1 MVLTFHKLELQLKE
15 LEDWQHYATNTKRR
29 ELCKQMVQLAVA
41 NETHPD
47 EKAKLIKELQ
57 QSWQQLGASDSRE
70 GQILWRQFKPA
81 GDAAFIDCAKYFAM
95 KRRTRHQN
103 LQERTKICVSLAG
116 FVEKNDWQNADWKA
130 VNEIIKAAKSEW
142 KRFADI
148 PHREKK
154 TIQNR
159 FHQSLK
165 LLESKLKNE
174 QHRNHGLKEEYIQEV
189 QALIDSEKDMLSK
202 VREVKAIQSRWQKVR
217 ITDRGFDQRL
227 WKEFRKYCD
236 IVFERRDQETD
247 QASQVK
253 TEQLLK
259 AATLCD
265 QFSEKLGNKISQQ
278 DLRDFRQSFAEFEF
292 AGNNEFQSRYK
303 SLEQSALNYIK
314 NAEQRKNEQALLEPV
329 RKVELCEQLEDGA
342 DQEMI
347 VKQWEKGTDLT
358 KQLPED
364 IQKILCKRYAE
375 ALSGDVQYADT
386 QFAEELCVRI
396 EMLAH
401 VSSPESAQLIR
412 MKLHVEHLDQ
422 KLGKGLTDDRS
433 MSIQFDDLIQRW
445 YLMGA
450 VKGNEHKFKKR
461 IAKAIAAIAK
471 A

>member
-1 MVLTFHKLELQLKE
+1 M
-15 LEDWQHYATNTKRR
+15 
-29 ELCKQMVQLAVA
+29 
-41 NETHPD
+41 
-47 EKAKLIKELQ
+47 
-57 QSWQQLGASDSRE
+57 
-70 GQILWRQFKPA
+70 
-81 GDAAFIDCAKYFAM
+81 
-95 KRRTRHQN
+95 
-103 LQERTKICVSLAG
+103 
-116 FVEKNDWQNADWKA
+116 
-130 VNEIIKAAKSEW
+130 
-142 KRFADI
+142 
-148 PHREKK
+148 
-154 TIQNR
+154 
-159 FHQSLK
+159 
-165 LLESKLKNE
+165 
-174 QHRNHGLKEEYIQEV
+174 
-189 QALIDSEKDMLSK
+189 
-202 VREVKAIQSRWQKVR
+202 
-217 ITDRGFDQRL
+217 
-227 WKEFRKYCD
+227 
-236 IVFERRDQETD
+236 
-247 QASQVK
+247 
-253 TEQLLK
+253 
-259 AATLCD
+259 
-265 QFSEKLGNKISQQ
+265 
-278 DLRDFRQSFAEFEF
+278 RDFRQSFAEFEF

-314 NAEQRKNEQALLEPV
+314 NAEQRKNEQALLELV

-375 ALSGDVQYADT
+375 ALAGDVQYADT

-412 MKLHVEHLDQ
+412 MKLHVERLDQ